1 MRSPVGIREGELKA
15 PQSQATVAGYTGAE
29 KTEAQHS
36 NVFCTGRAKIAGEKE
51 KQDEK
56 RATTTERRKT
66 LSTGNRQNARVG
78 KVFFFFLRGGQTIFE
93 GVALEN
99 PKICTS
105 AIFTR
110 GR

>member
-15 PQSQATVAGYTGAE
+15 PQSQATVAGYTGEE

-56 RATTTERRKT
+56 RATTMERRKT

-78 KVFFFFLRGGQTIFE
+78 KVFFFFLRGGQTLFE

-99 PKICTS
+99 PKICTL